1 MKLSAV
7 QADAMQELGNIGA
20 AHAATTLSQMI
31 GSTVH
36 MSVPAIKAV
45 DIAALG
51 TYMGEESAAMV
62 VFELQGDIQ
71 HGGFVIFYITRESAI
86 RLTNTMLGLTDDGDI
101 EPEDLGLT
109 DMNRPMNEMDESAL
123 LEVGNI
129 MVSAFLDATAEL
141 LGFVMLPSPPSMTI
155 DMAHAAMSSLIAGLG
170 EEIDEVLLFSTELTC
185 EEHKIDSDIIMM
197 PETKTLARIVELL
210 ENMMK
215 PA

>member
-7 QADAMQELGNIGA
+7 QADAIQELGNIGA
-20 AHAATTLSQMI
+20 AHAATTLSQMV
-31 GSTVH
+31 GSTVQ
-36 MSVPAIKAV
+36 MSVPGIKAV
-45 DIAALG
+45 DIAELG
-51 TYMGEESAAMV
+51 SYMGEESAAMV

-86 RLTNTMLGLTDDGDI
+86 RLTNTM
-101 EPEDLGLT
+101 LGLT

-141 LGFVMLPSPPSMTI
+141 LGFVMLPSPPAMTI

-197 PETKTLARIVELL
+197 PETKTLAHIVALL

>member
-7 QADAMQELGNIGA
+7 QTDAMQELGNIGA
-20 AHAATTLSQMI
+20 AHAATTLSQMV
-31 GSTVH
+31 GSTVQ
-36 MSVPAIKAV
+36 MSVPGIKAI
-45 DIAALG
+45 DIADLG
-51 TYMGEESAAMV
+51 KYMGEESAAMV
-62 VFELQGDIQ
+62 VFELQGEIP

-86 RLTNTMLGLTDDGDI
+86 RLTNTMLGLT
-101 EPEDLGLT
+101 E
-109 DMNRPMNEMDESAL
+109 MNRPMNEMDESAL

-141 LGFVMLPSPPSMTI
+141 LGFVMLPSPPAMTI
-155 DMAHAAMSSLIAGLG
+155 DMVHAAMSSLIAGMG
-170 EEIDEVLLFSTELTC
+170 VDTDEVLLFSTELTC

-197 PETKTLARIVELL
+197 PEPKTLAHIIELL